1 MIAMPKKRSMTETF
15 LKLVESNE
23 MSFTVIPLDEED
35 LFGDA
40 LENEKESRKLFEDL
54 KTTNVIVYEIKKN

>member
-1 MIAMPKKRSMTETF
+1 MIAMPKKRSMTEIF
-15 LKLVESNE
+15 LKLVESND
-23 MSFTVIPLDEED
+23 MNYKVLPLEDED

-40 LENEKESRKLFEDL
+40 LENEKESKKLFEDL